1 MSETVRRIG
10 LLVPSSDGV
19 TEMDFKN
26 LLPRNLSFHTGR
38 LYHRDSTPRGIPT
51 LDEIVAQTEAAIA
64 TIIQVDPEL
73 IVFACTS
80 GSFYRGAG
88 WNRQIAERITAAS
101 GVPAVVTSTAV
112 LDALQAVNTRRM
124 YMVTPYPEEINKIEI
139 QFFADSGI
147 EVAGYT
153 SFHCPKSKDISNIL
167 PSQIIERVRSV
178 RRQIEESDTLL
189 ISCTGLRGAETVA
202 PLEAELGVPVIT
214 SNAATLWAVMRGL
227 GLASRLL
234 SGRLFAAAAV

>member
-26 LLPRNLSFHTGR
+26 LLPRNVSFHTGR
-38 LYHRDSTPRGIPT
+38 LYHRDSTPRGTPT
-51 LDEIVAQTEAAIA
+51 LDEIVGQTEAAI
-64 TIIQVDPEL
+64 TTVMQVDPEL

-80 GSFYRGAG
+80 GSFYRGGG

-112 LDALQAVNTRRM
+112 LEALDALHTRRM

-147 EVAGYT
+147 EVAGY
-153 SFHCPKSKDISNIL
+153 SYFHCAKSKEISNIL

-178 RRQIEESDTLL
+178 RRPMEGCDTLL

-202 PLEAELGVPVIT
+202 PLEAELGVPVVT
-214 SNAATLWAVMRGL
+214 SNAATIWAVLRAL
-227 GLASRLL
+227 GLASPLAA
-234 SGRLFAAAAV
+234 GRLFAAASA